1 MIEKII
7 SDYSFTFIAQAP
19 PASFL
24 IGANKECKFQSQ
36 QPTDWT
42 VLIDYQFLTGLVGD
56 LIAPCSINLLPE
68 ASHQPG
74 ATGTTFLDRGQ
85 TGIVLLRVPQVGG
98 TYRFFGSMLTIRL
111 NSAALSPGNGFIAGI
126 RAFPKSCYLPYTL
139 PYGPFIPPTDTVRIP
154 KFATHYN
161 ISPYILGVQVRSH
174 TGSVLQTTV
183 DPLVNSSEFLPLP
196 PGAHDIFDAA
206 GAFASTLVSFRLHG

>member
-1 MIEKII
+1 MIEKIV

-24 IGANKECKFQSQ
+24 VGASKEFKFQSQ

-42 VLIDYQFLTGLVGD
+42 VLVDYQFLTGLVGD
-56 LIAPCSINLLPE
+56 LITPCSIAALPE

-85 TGIVLLRVPQVGG
+85 AGIVLLKVPQVGG
-98 TYRFFGSMLTIRL
+98 TYRFFGSMLTGRL
-111 NSAALSPGNGFIAGI
+111 VSSTLNPGNGFIAAI
-126 RAFPKSCYLPYTL
+126 RAFPKACYLPYTV
-139 PYGPFIPPTDTVRIP
+139 PYGPFVPPTDTITIP
-154 KFATHYN
+154 KFSTHFS

-174 TGSVLQTTV
+174 TGSVLQTTS
-183 DPLVNSSEFLPLP
+183 DPFVSSADYLPLP
-196 PGAHDIFDAA
+196 PGAHDIFDAG
-206 GAFASTLVSFRLHG
+206 GAFASTLVTFRLHG